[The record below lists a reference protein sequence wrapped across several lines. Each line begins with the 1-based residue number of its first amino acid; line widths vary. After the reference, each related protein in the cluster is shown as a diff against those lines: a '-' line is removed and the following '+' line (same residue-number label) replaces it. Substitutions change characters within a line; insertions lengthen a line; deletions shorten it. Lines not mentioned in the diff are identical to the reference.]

1 MAELRTSWL
10 SQEAQLHWDEKQT
23 LFGQVIPG
31 RTAQGER
38 NIGAWGSLKQSFV
51 VDGLGYARDQ
61 WRTLVDQVNDVD
73 QEQLTPERYDELV
86 NDPVMG
92 KLDVPFEPGLT
103 VRQFRNRVR
112 RHKRD
117 MYMQTYERSLG
128 ANVTR
133 IGGAMAGGILAPEIL
148 STIWVGGP
156 LAQAA
161 IRAPT
166 TAQGMRL
173 AMGSATQI
181 SAVATP
187 LNIVAQRAT
196 YGQVDPLET
205 ALTATT
211 PFLFTPAVVGFGRA
225 ISPKAQQRTADANKT
240 RLPSPTE
247 EPPDTYVPQ
256 SFREEFEAYPGG
268 VERWVDD
275 IARNNESAIAYGRT
289 VGLTDEALAEVK
301 LRTFTESS
309 QTPIGRE
316 DFLDLDA
323 LEAFASSDFV
333 SPSQLTRL
341 ERAGLQD
348 LAESARVAER
358 TPPFAQTPEQR
369 LALRSVEERRAAVI
383 QRFPELADALRY
395 RDFVRAGGGAPEFGI
410 PGGRAQRVGPATKP
424 VVNSTLRNQ
433 ATEIRDAVR
442 NRDASALPEEFRD
455 IAQSLIR
462 AADVDRATRR
472 VAFREES
479 NLLDTINRLADGD
492 ATAQQTF
499 VQRVLRQLPEHAE
512 GDWRAFQNTGIEGVR
527 ARFIE
532 RQFQRADDLSARLGL
547 IEEARAGRR
556 GRPTKEQ
563 QQARNELREQ
573 LRLVESLLE
582 DAQQRVTRPPA
593 QISVDDLADILSA
606 SRFKR
611 AEPGMNETGV
621 RARDKGQAREA
632 QDNARAPEVVNE
644 NVTEADLDE
653 IVRFARDNGVDP
665 DTVSNEYSAA
675 IRAITE
681 CRL

>member
-1 MAELRTSWL
+1 MTELRTSWL
-10 SQEAQLHWDEKQT
+10 SDQARVYSDEQQL
-23 LFGQVIPG
+23 LFGQVVPG

-38 NIGAWGSLKQSFV
+38 NVGAWGSLFQGFK
-51 VDGLGYARDQ
+51 VDGLGYAKDQ
-61 WRTLVDQVNDVD
+61 WVTLKDRAFDVD
-73 QEQLTPERYDELV
+73 QELLTPDVYDEIV
-86 NDPVMG
+86 NDPIMG

-112 RHKRD
+112 RFKRD

-128 ANVTR
+128 ANATR
-133 IGGAMAGGILAPEIL
+133 VIGAMGGGILAPEIL
-148 STIWVGGP
+148 STLWIGGP
-156 LAQAA
+156 LAAA
-161 IRAPT
+161 AVRAPT

-181 SAVATP
+181 SLAATP
-187 LNIVAQRAT
+187 LNVVAQNVT

-211 PFLFTPAVVGFGRA
+211 PFFFTPAVVGIGRA
-225 ISPKAQQRTADANKT
+225 VSPKTQMQTADANKT

-247 EPPDTYVPQ
+247 EPPDNYIPRNFT
-256 SFREEFEAYPGG
+256 EEFEAYPGG
-268 VERWVDD
+268 AERWIDD
-275 IARNNESAIAYGRT
+275 IAGNNEAAIAYGRT
-289 VGLTDEALAEVK
+289 IGLTDEALAEVK
-301 LRTFTESS
+301 LRTFTEAS

-333 SPSQLTRL
+333 SPGQLARL

-348 LAESARVAER
+348 LAESARAAER

-369 LALRSVEERRAAVI
+369 LALRSVEERRAAVV

-395 RDFVRAGGGAPEFGI
+395 RDFIRAGGGAPEFGI
-410 PGGRAQRVGPATKP
+410 PGGRAQRIGPATKP

-442 NRDASALPEEFRD
+442 NRDSSAVPEEFRD
-455 IAQSLIR
+455 IVDSLIQ

-479 NLLDTINRLADGD
+479 NLLDIINRVAEGD

-499 VQRVLRQLPEHAE
+499 VGRVLSRLPEHAE
-512 GDWRAFQNTGIEGVR
+512 GDWRAFQSSGIEGVR

-532 RQFQRADDLSARLGL
+532 RQFERANELSARLGL
-547 IEEARAGRR
+547 K
-556 GRPTKEQ
+556 KEQ
-563 QQARNELREQ
+563 QQARSEQQQARSELREQ
-573 LRLVESLLE
+573 LRLLEDLLE
-582 DAQQRVTRPPA
+582 SVQQRVTRPPQ
-593 QISVDDLADILSA
+593 QISVDDLADILHA

-611 AEPGMNETGV
+611 AEPGMNEASV
-621 RARDKGQAREA
+621 RARDRSQDREA
-632 QDNARAPEVVNE
+632 QDNSRAPEILSE

-653 IVRFARDNGVDP
+653 IVRFARENGVNP